1 MLISILVS
9 NNLVLA
15 LTHKQTKTKASLIK
29 KNVNYCVYGNLKYN
43 KEKFF
48 WLWFIM

>member
-1 MLISILVS
+1 MISILVS

-29 KNVNYCVYGNLKYN
+29 KKMLIIVY
-43 KEKFF
+43 
-48 WLWFIM
+48 I